1 MSNKYSHDIV
11 ATVGSYVD
19 NSGQEKKRYQKVG
32 AAFSD
37 DEGRVSLK
45 LDAVPC
51 SPDWSGWL
59 SLYPKTEK
67 NSIPSIPREPV
78 RAQQVSAGSTEG
90 QDNIPF

>member
-19 NSGQEKKRYQKVG
+19 GSGQEKKRYQKVG

-59 SLYPKTEK
+59 SLYPKTEH

-90 QDNIPF
+90 WDDIPF